1 MQTEVGMTGVVWP
14 NILLIHWIYC
24 VGVASSIRKV
34 ALRLSLN
41 GKKESNLNK
50 KKKFVFSVVVAAV
63 SLLST
68 MIFFFWNACLECNT
82 SVCLSSYVYRVER
95 KENDAHRRCHR
106 LKYTGS
112 AQQLFSLPP
121 PLSLLLPLSFLFL
134 LPFLLLCVVRL
145 FLFWKATSTV
155 AQRKTA
161 NTATISRM
169 TRSFFAITSTAVCI
183 YTRNYKALFF
193 ITFLQYYTASGSAV
207 PQ

>member
-50 KKKFVFSVVVAAV
+50 KKSLSFLLLL
-63 SLLST
+63 LLSPSFPQWF
-68 MIFFFWNACLECNT
+68 FFFWNACLECNT

-121 PLSLLLPLSFLFL
+121 PLSLLLPLSFFFSAFSSLVCCTFVSIL
-134 LPFLLLCVVRL
+134 KSDLDCC
-145 FLFWKATSTV
+145 STQDGKHSNNLSYDSIV
-155 AQRKTA
+155 FCHNFNRC
-161 NTATISRM
+161 M
-169 TRSFFAITSTAVCI
+169 
-183 YTRNYKALFF
+183 YLYKEL
-193 ITFLQYYTASGSAV
+193 
-207 PQ
+207 